1 VVKLCNEI
9 FGGVKGGGGVVG
21 CGEDAEGGGGMGIER
36 VGGLGKEGDVEQINR
51 GRGKGHGM
59 GKRPWDGNAWE

>member
-1 VVKLCNEI
+1 MRK
-9 FGGVKGGGGVVG
+9 GVVG
-21 CGEDAEGGGGMGIER
+21 WWDGGMGIER